1 MTLLELM
8 QEFCRRTGLPRPAV
22 VASSQD
28 DMLLQLT
35 GLLNEVVVD
44 LVTRFRWE
52 VLSSEAVWSAV
63 AGEDQGAMTTL
74 APGFDDMVPNTFWNR
89 SIQIQYAP
97 SLSAAEWAAQKA
109 TNMTGFYQFRILRG
123 HLYLRAAPT
132 AGEQLSFEYRDNRA
146 ILSALSDRKNYFTA
160 DNDSS
165 LLADE
170 CLLLGLRWRWKA
182 EKGFPYAEESAAY
195 ERYVAERS
203 NRNNGG
209 RSLSMDS
216 WGSNAHPG
224 IIIPPGSWN
233 LP

>member
-52 VLSSEAVWSAV
+52 ALSSEAAWSAV

-89 SIQIQYAP
+89 SVQIQYAP
-97 SLSAAEWAAQKA
+97 CLSAAEWAAQKA

-123 HLYLRAAPT
+123 HLYLRAAP
-132 AGEQLSFEYRDNRA
+132 AVGEQLSFEYRDNRA
-146 ILSALSDRKNYFTA
+146 ILSALFRSTSIFRSA
-160 DNDSS
+160 ISS
-165 LLADE
+165 AT
-170 CLLLGLRWRWKA
+170 
-182 EKGFPYAEESAAY
+182 SAAAIKLLPASST
-195 ERYVAERS
+195 RPINIWMRS
-203 NRNNGG
+203 NRKSCIV
-209 RSLSMDS
+209 RLSLPDATSAS
-216 WGSNAHPG
+216 CTGAAVHQPISTKRKSAV
-224 IIIPPGSWN
+224 
-233 LP
+233 